1 MKGFCLDIKF
11 VHCSTITSAA
21 LKFYAFVLEP
31 APPVEKRKYE
41 RDFLLQF
48 QFMQMC
54 TEKPAGLPD
63 IEVVL
68 DYPAPASKSGGGSQ
82 R

>member
-1 MKGFCLDIKF
+1 MFPILIFYSIFLDPDAP
-11 VHCSTITSAA
+11 AA
-21 LKFYAFVLEP
+21 
-31 APPVEKRKYE
+31 EKTRIKYE

-48 QFMQMC
+48 QYMPVC
-54 TEKPAGLPD
+54 CEKPAGLPE

-68 DYPAPASKSGGGSQ
+68 DAPVQPGKGGGSQ